1 MTRVIANKKDIYY
14 TFEELRKRGFWTNIT
29 DTSLAPVMKNFTPNN
44 GRDEIANSI
53 QNWFDEYSL
62 SDIGDYIPILDF
74 RSEVSKKADRD
85 YKYRLQK
92 EKEQDEYYRRL
103 ALHDQEA
110 KNEYYRRM
118 IAKRDAKVRMME
130 EEKALKQRLEEGA
143 WTDQP
148 HLFSNEL
155 ALPRIEKMD
164 LSISYPILYVHNHF
178 LPVIARNFL
187 RHRLGSLLNWLGN
200 NYKDIFT
207 GVYNPI
213 MKEFLEIFPIHLSEI
228 TNVNERQIVSWVVT
242 RASQSREK
250 LRYLNQTAKAL
261 GSVYTPVYYN
271 RTKDVFYL
279 TSPPRD

>member
-14 TFEELRKRGFWTNIT
+14 TFEELREKGFWTNIT
-29 DTSLAPVMKNFTPNN
+29 DTSLMPVMKNFTPNN

-62 SDIGDYIPILDF
+62 SDIGDYIPMLDF

-164 LSISYPILYVHNHF
+164 LNISYPILSY
-178 LPVIARNFL
+178 
-187 RHRLGSLLNWLGN
+187 
-200 NYKDIFT
+200 
-207 GVYNPI
+207 
-213 MKEFLEIFPIHLSEI
+213 
-228 TNVNERQIVSWVVT
+228 Q
-242 RASQSREK
+242 
-250 LRYLNQTAKAL
+250 
-261 GSVYTPVYYN
+261 
-271 RTKDVFYL
+271 
-279 TSPPRD
+279 